1 MIKKH
6 VRDSE
11 TSSEILNFQGGHIK
25 VRVGRKLMVCAV
37 CMLAKV
43 LIVPG

>member
-11 TSSEILNFQGGHIK
+11 TSSEILNIQGGHIK
-25 VRVGRKLMVCAV
+25 MRVGRKLMVCSV
-37 CMLAKV
+37 CMRAKV
-43 LIVPG
+43 LTVPG